1 MCGEGDA
8 GDRDLIAVLGDDVDK
23 SLRHLGGRRALG
35 DEVAQR
41 GELVNLG

>member
-8 GDRDLIAVLGDDVDK
+8 DDWDLIAVLSDDVDE
-23 SLRHLGGRRALG
+23 SLRHLGGRCALG